1 MIYGYCRCSTD
12 DTKQD
17 VKRQER
23 ELISMGVP
31 SENIYLEYAHATDVK
46 NRTEFKRLLK
56 TLSAGDTLVATEL
69 SRITRSTKDLIEILE
84 YAKQTQIKLIL
95 GSFTVDCTADELD
108 PMTEGMLKMMAVFAE
123 LERNIISQRVKS
135 GMAHAKAKGSK
146 IGRPYLTQESIPDKF
161 WKYYKLYCNNQINIT
176 DFSKMLNCSRTTIYK
191 YISIIE
197 KDIKR

>member
-17 VKRQER
+17 IKRQER

-31 SENIYLEYAHATDVK
+31 SENIFLEYAHATEVK
-46 NRTEFKRLLK
+46 NRTEFNRLLN
-56 TLSAGDTLVATEL
+56 TLSSGDTLIATEL
-69 SRITRSTKDLIEILE
+69 SRITRSTKDLIDILE
-84 YAKQTQIKLIL
+84 YAKQTKIKLIL
-95 GSFTVDCTADELD
+95 GSFMVDCTSEELD

-146 IGRPYLTQESIPDKF
+146 IGRPQLTQESIPDKF
-161 WKYYKLYCNNQINIT
+161 WKYYKLYNNKQINISE
-176 DFSKMLNCSRTTIYK
+176 FARILNCSRTTVYK
-191 YISIIE
+191 YISIAQ
-197 KDIKR
+197 DS